1 VASWGYSA
9 SKPGELVE
17 SVGNSQV
24 PGTFGKKRM
33 PELPEV
39 ETIVRG
45 LREPLVGRQFT
56 GLRVG
61 WESLIARPP
70 VEEFKRGLIG
80 QRILGVKR
88 RGKYLIFALSGG
100 GGLIIHLRMTGRLT
114 IQNPDDVLD
123 KHDHLIFEL
132 DDGRELRFNNV
143 RKLGRVYLV
152 DDEDEVV
159 GKLGPEP
166 LDDDFTLAD
175 FAALLSA
182 RRGMIKT
189 LLLNQRFMAGV
200 GNIYADEALFAAY
213 IHPERR
219 ADTLT
224 AEEIECLYHAIC
236 RVLRQGIENRGTTLS
251 AYRDAE
257 GREGSNQEVLQVFRH
272 AGQPCL
278 RCGTPIER
286 TVVGGRGTYFC
297 PRCQK

>member
-1 VASWGYSA
+1 
-9 SKPGELVE
+9 
-17 SVGNSQV
+17 
-24 PGTFGKKRM
+24 M

-56 GLRVG
+56 GVRVG
-61 WESLIARPP
+61 WEKLIARPSAG
-70 VEEFKRGLIG
+70 EFRRGLVG

-88 RGKYLIFALSGG
+88 RGKYLIFVLSGG
-100 GGLIIHLRMTGRLT
+100 GSLIVHLRMTGRLSVK
-114 IQNPDDVLD
+114 NCDDTLD

-152 DDEDEVV
+152 DDEDEIV

-166 LDDDFTLAD
+166 LDDNFTSAD

-182 RRGMIKT
+182 RRGMIKP
-189 LLLNQRFMAGV
+189 LLLNQRFVAGV
-200 GNIYADEALFAAY
+200 GNIYADEALFAAR
-213 IHPERR
+213 IHPERK

-224 AEEIECLYHAIC
+224 AEEIEALYHAI
-236 RVLRQGIENRGTTLS
+236 RLVLQQGIENSGTTLS

-257 GREGSNQEVLQVFRH
+257 GREGGNQEHLRVFRRTGH
-272 AGQPCL
+272 PCPH
-278 RCGTPIER
+278 CGTPIER

-297 PRCQK
+297 PKCQKPALERSEE

>member
-1 VASWGYSA
+1 
-9 SKPGELVE
+9 
-17 SVGNSQV
+17 
-24 PGTFGKKRM
+24 M

-56 GLRVG
+56 GVRVG
-61 WESLIARPP
+61 WEKLIARPRP
-70 VEEFKRGLIG
+70 ELAEGPSAEEFKRGLVG

-88 RGKYLIFALSGG
+88 RGKYLIFVLSGG
-100 GGLIIHLRMTGRLT
+100 GSLIAHLRMTGRLL
-114 IQNPDDVLD
+114 IKSRGDELD

-152 DDEDEVV
+152 DDENKIV

-166 LDDDFTLAD
+166 LDDDFTPAD

-182 RRGMIKT
+182 RRGMIKS

-200 GNIYADEALFAAY
+200 GNIYADEALFAAC

-224 AEEIECLYHAIC
+224 VEEIEHLYGAI
-236 RVLRQGIENRGTTLS
+236 RQVLRQGIENGGTTLS

-257 GREGSNQEVLQVFRH
+257 GREGRNQEYLQVSRNT
-272 AGQPCL
+272 GQPCP
-278 RCGTPIER
+278 RCGTPIKR

>member
-1 VASWGYSA
+1 
-9 SKPGELVE
+9 
-17 SVGNSQV
+17 
-24 PGTFGKKRM
+24 M

-56 GLRVG
+56 SVRVG
-61 WESLIARPP
+61 WENLVARPA
-70 VEEFKRGLIG
+70 VEEFKQGLVG

-100 GGLIIHLRMTGRLT
+100 GSLIVHLRMTGRLS
-114 IQNPDDVLD
+114 IKNSDDELD
-123 KHDHLIFEL
+123 KHDHLTFEL

-166 LDDDFTLAD
+166 LDDDFAPAD
-175 FAALLSA
+175 FAALLSR
-182 RRGMIKT
+182 RRGKIKS
-189 LLLNQRFMAGV
+189 LLLNQRFMAGI
-200 GNIYADEALFAAY
+200 GNIYADEALFAAR
-213 IHPERR
+213 IHPERK

-224 AEEIECLYHAIC
+224 AGEIERLYGTI
-236 RVLRQGIENRGTTLS
+236 RQVLAQGIQNRGTTLS
-251 AYRDAE
+251 DYLDAE
-257 GREGSNQEVLQVFRH
+257 GREGRNQEYLRVFRRT
-272 AGQPCL
+272 GQPCP

>member
-1 VASWGYSA
+1 
-9 SKPGELVE
+9 
-17 SVGNSQV
+17 
-24 PGTFGKKRM
+24 M

-39 ETIVRG
+39 ETIARG
-45 LREPLVGRQFT
+45 LREPLIGRQFT
-56 GLRVG
+56 SVRVG
-61 WESLIARPP
+61 WANLVARPS
-70 VEEFKRGLIG
+70 VEEFERGLVG

-88 RGKYLIFALSGG
+88 RGKYLVFALSSGG
-100 GGLIIHLRMTGRLT
+100 SLIIHLRMTGRLL
-114 IQNPDDVLD
+114 IVNSDDELD

-152 DDEDEVV
+152 DDEDEIT

-166 LDDDFTLAD
+166 LDGDFAPAD
-175 FAALLSA
+175 FAALFSG
-182 RRGMIKT
+182 RRGMIKP
-189 LLLNQRFMAGV
+189 LLLNQRFMAGI
-200 GNIYADEALFAAY
+200 GNIYADEALFAAR

-224 AEEIECLYHAIC
+224 AEEIEHLYGTI
-236 RVLRQGIENRGTTLS
+236 RQVLAQGIQNRGTTFSDYL
-251 AYRDAE
+251 DAE
-257 GREGSNQEVLQVFRH
+257 GREGRNQEYLRVFRRT
-272 AGQPCL
+272 GQPCP

>member
-1 VASWGYSA
+1 
-9 SKPGELVE
+9 
-17 SVGNSQV
+17 
-24 PGTFGKKRM
+24 M

-56 GLRVG
+56 SVRVG
-61 WESLIARPP
+61 WENLVARPA
-70 VEEFKRGLIG
+70 VEEFERGLVG

-88 RGKYLIFALSGG
+88 RGKYLIFTLSGEG
-100 GGLIIHLRMTGRLT
+100 SLIIHLRMTGRLSVK
-114 IQNPDDVLD
+114 NGDDELD

-152 DDEDEVV
+152 DDEDEIV

-166 LDDDFTLAD
+166 LDDDFTTAD
-175 FAALLSA
+175 FAALLSR
-182 RRGMIKT
+182 RRGMIKP
-189 LLLNQRFMAGV
+189 LLLNQRLMAGI
-200 GNIYADEALFAAY
+200 GNIYADEALFAAR
-213 IHPERR
+213 IHPERK

-224 AEEIECLYHAIC
+224 ASEIERLYHAI
-236 RVLRQGIENRGTTLS
+236 RPVLAQGIQNRGTTFSDYL
-251 AYRDAE
+251 DAE
-257 GREGSNQEVLQVFRH
+257 GREGRNQEHLRVFRRT
-272 AGQPCL
+272 GQPCP

>member
-1 VASWGYSA
+1 
-9 SKPGELVE
+9 
-17 SVGNSQV
+17 
-24 PGTFGKKRM
+24 M

-61 WESLIARPP
+61 WENLIARPRPELAEGPP
-70 VEEFKRGLIG
+70 VEEFERGLVG
-80 QRILGVKR
+80 RRILGVKR

-100 GGLIIHLRMTGRLT
+100 GSLIIHLRMTGRLLIT
-114 IQNPDDVLD
+114 NSDDELD

-152 DDEDEVV
+152 DDEDEIV

-166 LDDDFTLAD
+166 LDDDFTPAD
-175 FAALLSA
+175 FAALISA
-182 RRGMIKT
+182 RRGKIKP

-200 GNIYADEALFAAY
+200 GNIYADEALFAAR
-213 IHPERR
+213 IHPERK
-219 ADTLT
+219 ADSFTT
-224 AEEIECLYHAIC
+224 GEIERLYYAI
-236 RVLRQGIENRGTTLS
+236 RQVLRQGIENRGTTFS

-257 GREGSNQEVLQVFRH
+257 GREGRNQEVLQVSRNTD
-272 AGQPCL
+272 QPCP
-278 RCGTPIER
+278 RCGTLIER

>member
-1 VASWGYSA
+1 
-9 SKPGELVE
+9 
-17 SVGNSQV
+17 
-24 PGTFGKKRM
+24 M

-39 ETIVRG
+39 ETIVQG

-61 WESLIARPP
+61 WENLIARPRPELAEGPP
-70 VEEFKRGLIG
+70 VEEFKQGLIS
-80 QRILGVKR
+80 QRILGLKR

-100 GGLIIHLRMTGRLT
+100 GSLIVHLRMTGRLLIKSST
-114 IQNPDDVLD
+114 DELD

-166 LDDDFTLAD
+166 LDDDFAPAD

-182 RRGMIKT
+182 RRGKIKP

-200 GNIYADEALFAAY
+200 GNIYADEALFAAR

-224 AEEIECLYHAIC
+224 AEEIECLYHAI
-236 RVLRQGIENRGTTLS
+236 RQVLHQGIENSGTTLS

-257 GREGSNQEVLQVFRH
+257 GREGRNQEYLRVSRRT
-272 AGQPCL
+272 GQPCP
-278 RCGTPIER
+278 RCGTAIER

>member
-1 VASWGYSA
+1 
-9 SKPGELVE
+9 
-17 SVGNSQV
+17 
-24 PGTFGKKRM
+24 M

-45 LREPLVGRQFT
+45 LREPLIGRQFS
-56 GLRVG
+56 GVRVG
-61 WESLIARPP
+61 WEKLVAKPA
-70 VEEFKRGLIG
+70 VEEFERGLVG
-80 QRILGVKR
+80 RRILGVKR
-88 RGKYLIFALSGG
+88 RGKYLIFVLAGG
-100 GGLIIHLRMTGRLT
+100 GSLIVHLRMTGRLL
-114 IQNPDDVLD
+114 IVNSGDELD

-143 RKLGRVYLV
+143 RKLGRLYLV
-152 DDEDEVV
+152 DDEDEIV
-159 GKLGPEP
+159 GRLGPEP
-166 LDDDFTLAD
+166 LDDDFTPAD
-175 FAALLSA
+175 FAALLSG
-182 RRGMIKT
+182 RRGMLKP
-189 LLLNQRFMAGV
+189 LLLNQRFMAGI
-200 GNIYADEALFAAY
+200 GNIYADEALFAAR

-224 AEEIECLYHAIC
+224 AEEIECLYHAIR

-257 GREGSNQEVLQVFRH
+257 GREGRNQEYLRVFRH
-272 AGQPCL
+272 TDQPCP

>member
-1 VASWGYSA
+1 
-9 SKPGELVE
+9 
-17 SVGNSQV
+17 
-24 PGTFGKKRM
+24 M

-39 ETIVRG
+39 ETIVQG

-56 GLRVG
+56 GVRVG
-61 WESLIARPP
+61 WGNLIARPP
-70 VEEFKRGLIG
+70 AEEFERGLVG
-80 QRILGVKR
+80 QRILDVKR
-88 RGKYLIFALSGG
+88 RGKYLVFVLSGG
-100 GGLIIHLRMTGRLT
+100 GSLIFHLRMTGRLL
-114 IQNPDDVLD
+114 IKNSDDELD
-123 KHDHLIFEL
+123 RHDHLIFEL

-152 DDEDEVV
+152 DDEDKVV

-166 LDDDFTLAD
+166 LADDFTPAD
-175 FAALLSA
+175 FAALFSG
-182 RRGMIKT
+182 RRGMIKP
-189 LLLNQRFMAGV
+189 LLLNQRFIAGI
-200 GNIYADEALFAAY
+200 GNIYADEALFAAR

-224 AEEIECLYHAIC
+224 AEETERLYHAI
-236 RVLRQGIENRGTTLS
+236 RQVLRQGIENRGTTLS

-257 GREGSNQEVLQVFRH
+257 GREGRNQEYLRVFRH
-272 AGQPCL
+272 TDQPCP